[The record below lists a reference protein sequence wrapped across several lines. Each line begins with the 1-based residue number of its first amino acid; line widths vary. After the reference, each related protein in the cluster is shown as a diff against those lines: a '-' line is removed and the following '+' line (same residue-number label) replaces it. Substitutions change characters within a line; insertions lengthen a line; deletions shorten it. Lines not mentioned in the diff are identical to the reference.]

1 MLVRAHQ
8 RFIGIDMNAAGQL
21 HEQGQRLWL
30 DNITRQLVTGG
41 TLSRY
46 IEDCAVARMARSAA
60 TRYALRQWLRW

>member
-1 MLVRAHQ
+1 
-8 RFIGIDMNAAGQL
+8 MNAARQL